1 MLIKKALRD
10 MWHVPIVML
19 STTLPGI
26 RVTAECDLDWF
37 CKADK
42 EGVEAGGDASEAQPV
57 TLPTEPELS
66 GPAPDLSTA
75 RSFGHFDKV
84 DNKVNKGGQEF
95 RTCR

>member
-1 MLIKKALRD
+1 MKRAFFITYVICCMCQASY
-10 MWHVPIVML
+10 M

-57 TLPTEPELS
+57 ALPTEPELS
-66 GPAPDLSTA
+66 GPTPDLSTPS
-75 RSFGHFDKV
+75 SFGY
-84 DNKVNKGGQEF
+84 F
-95 RTCR
+95 RSG

>member
-1 MLIKKALRD
+1 M
-10 MWHVPIVML
+10 

-66 GPAPDLSTA
+66 GPTPDLSTA
-75 RSFGHFDKV
+75 SSFGYFRSIKV
-84 DNKVNKGGQEF
+84 TFSSAHVDESKFHKKKVIALF
-95 RTCR
+95 RLMTHLKL